1 MEIVSYAM
9 GEGAGY
15 DEGYTGGYEEG
26 YRAGEASSTAY
37 QDGYN
42 AGETAGY
49 ASGYNT
55 GYTEGAASITPSAK
69 KLLAARNGVHLFA
82 TKIYGAGT
90 SVYNTGVAV
99 LADGVLKTAI
109 NYDDFEDCT
118 NIYCLFRG
126 QYLTTEFPTFNTSNV
141 TAAGYVFADCFT
153 QEKHTGEGCTAP
165 YLDLSKVTMITGMF
179 AFENTTGDNMYS
191 HLKTIPL
198 YDFTSVTILSNLFKG
213 CVSLESIPAL
223 NFSSIPENSTA
234 FVYSGSNGWTIRCYA
249 LKEINILDIH
259 YNFQIS
265 ASTQFTR
272 EALVHIIGNLRDMTG
287 SSAKTLTM
295 GSTNMAKLT
304 TDDIAVATAKNWTI
318 A

>member
-15 DEGYTGGYEEG
+15 DEGYK
-26 YRAGEASSTAY
+26 AGEESSTAY

-49 ASGYNT
+49 TSGYSA
-55 GYTEGAASITPSAK
+55 GYTDGAASITPSAK
-69 KLLAARNGVHLFA
+69 KLLTARDARNLFA
-82 TKIYGAGT
+82 NKIWNNNT
-90 SVYNTGVAV
+90 VCTTGVAV
-99 LADGVLKTAI
+99 LADGVIKAAI
-109 NYDDFEDCT
+109 NYDDFAGCT
-118 NIYCLFRG
+118 NISGLFRG
-126 QYLTTEFPTFNTSNV
+126 QYLTTEFPTFDTSNV
-141 TAAGYVFADCFT
+141 TIAGAVFADCFEE
-153 QEKHTGEGCTAP
+153 EKTTGAGCTAP
-165 YLDLSKVTMITGMF
+165 YLDLSKVTSIAGMF
-179 AFENTTGDNMYS
+179 LYEHPSGSNRYS
-191 HLKTIPL
+191 HLKAIPL
-198 YDFTSVTILSNLFKG
+198 YDVTSVTILTNLFKG
-213 CVSLESIPAL
+213 CVNLESIPAL
-223 NFSSIPENSTA
+223 NFSSIPVASTA
-234 FVYSGSNGWTIRCYA
+234 FVNSGSNGWIVGCYS

-272 EALVHIIGNLRDMTG
+272 EALVKIIGNLRDMTG
-287 SSAKTLTM
+287 STAKTLTM